1 MGVDRGVH
9 RGASA
14 RGELALR
21 TPVIADDL
29 YINGEGYQ
37 GLCAD
42 SASQAC
48 KISHDSA
55 DNVPPLNMASNDR
68 PPDGTVL

>member
-42 SASQAC
+42 SASRALEV
-48 KISHDSA
+48 SHDSA
-55 DNVPPLNMASNDR
+55 DNLPPLNMASNGR
-68 PPDGTVL
+68 LPNCTVV

>member
-1 MGVDRGVH
+1 MDRGVH
-9 RGASA
+9 EVGGGRGK
-14 RGELALR
+14 LALR

-42 SASQAC
+42 SARRAFEV
-48 KISHDSA
+48 SHDSA
-55 DNVPPLNMASNDR
+55 DNLPPLNMASNDR
-68 PPDGTVL
+68 LPDCTVV